1 MKKLIIGGR
10 DAFFS
15 WGYRHLLKPLFFL
28 ADPEKI
34 HDRMVRT
41 GWVLGSNTLGRWLIK
56 AMFYSSSPLLR
67 QEVAGLRFESPVG
80 LAAGFDKNV
89 ELSAVLPFL
98 GFGFAEYGSVTGEP
112 CEGNPKP
119 RLWRLKKSK
128 GLLVYYGLKND
139 GAVVLAKRMAKEFP
153 RQRRW
158 KEARHFVNGVSVAK
172 TNCAA
177 TVDCQQGVLDYAK
190 AYREVRDYADY
201 ITVNISCPNAYGGQ
215 PFTDRK
221 SLELLLKELDTLYV
235 AGKPVFVKMSPDLK
249 REEVDEIIEV
259 CGRHRV
265 DGYICSNLTKKRE
278 NQKIVDRDLPEVGGI
293 SGKVVQHLA
302 DDLIRHVYQQT
313 GGKKVI
319 IGVGGIFSAEDA
331 YEKIKDGASLVQL
344 ITGMI
349 FQGPS
354 LISQINLGLERLL
367 KKDGYKHIAE
377 AVGANLKSG

>member
-28 ADPEKI
+28 MDPEKI

-41 GWVLGSNTLGRWLIK
+41 GRLLGGFAPGRWLIK
-56 AMFYSSSPLLR
+56 AMFYSSSPMLS
-67 QEVAGLRFESPVG
+67 QKVAGLRFDSPVG
-80 LAAGFDKNV
+80 LAAGFDKNA

-98 GFGFAEYGSVTGEP
+98 SFGFAEYGSVTGEP
-112 CEGNPKP
+112 CEGNAKP
-119 RLWRLKKSK
+119 RLWRLKRSQ

-139 GAVVLAKRMAKEFP
+139 GAEVLAKRMGREFP

-158 KEARHFVNGVSVAK
+158 KLARHFVNGVSVAK
-172 TNCAA
+172 TNCAE
-177 TVDCQQGVLDYAK
+177 TVDCTKGVMDYAK
-190 AYREVRDYADY
+190 AYREVRPYADY
-201 ITVNISCPNAYGGQ
+201 ITVNISCPNAFGGQ

-221 SLELLLKELDTLYV
+221 SLDLLLKELDQLYQE
-235 AGKPVFVKMSPDLK
+235 GRPVFIKMSPDLQ
-249 REEVDEIIEV
+249 VSEIDDILEV
-259 CGRHRV
+259 CSKHRV
-265 DGYICSNLTKKRE
+265 DGYVCSNLTKKRE
-278 NQKIVDRDLPEVGGI
+278 NHKIVEKDFPEVGGI

-302 DDLIRHVYQQT
+302 DDLIRHVYLKT
-313 GGKKVI
+313 GGKKAI

-331 YEKIKDGASLVQL
+331 YEKIKNGASLVQL

-354 LISQINLGLERLL
+354 LISEINLGLERLL
-367 KKDGYKHIAE
+367 KKDGYKHVSE
-377 AVGANLKSG
+377 AVGVNLK